1 MRGSQPY
8 LITVARIAGRSL
20 GTDDTLRKF
29 AFERLPHRLVYVART
44 RHTHRL
50 VDIRPARKRVADGA
64 AQAGGGTAE
73 RLYFGRMVV
82 RFVLELKQPLLRL
95 SVHIDVDENAAGV
108 VFLTLLLVVEQSFLL
123 QVTGADGRHVHQAD
137 RLAGTPQLF
146 THAAVEGQRLLHLA
160 LHERLVHGNLLQYG
174 RKGGMAAMVAPIGI
188 QYPELRFG
196 RVSSFAAEI
205 GHYLTQVVGIHC
217 QTVGLAVRGECR
229 LAHPGKALQ
238 HGYRPHFG
246 VLRQAEHS
254 EVLLARLHAVDIVFA
269 DTRQVGIRHAVVEY
283 QQPRT
288 AYFHFGLGLQ
298 QHDALLGRR
307 GPLVE
312 LPRQVLHSQVSLPR
326 QVARIRHDIRHHFAE
341 HPVTALFKQF
351 RRKAE
356 QVVHVQQTQLSERQ
370 TEIAVHD
377 NSPLSCAFLR
387 FHFQNPAAT
396 PRTAPANGHRTPRR
410 SSPRR

>member
-1 MRGSQPY
+1 MLLRGTRRPAYAVAAGTPAQQQHDVARHRTLPADVIRLYRAHDRTHLQALGHVIGMVYLPYMRGSQPY

-160 LHERLVHGNLLQYG
+160 LHERLVHGNLLQHG

-188 QYPELRFG
+188 QYPEAS
-196 RVSSFAAEI
+196 VSEGS
-205 GHYLTQVVGIHC
+205 
-217 QTVGLAVRGECR
+217 
-229 LAHPGKALQ
+229 
-238 HGYRPHFG
+238 RP
-246 VLRQAEHS
+246 S
-254 EVLLARLHAVDIVFA
+254 
-269 DTRQVGIRHAVVEY
+269 
-283 QQPRT
+283 
-288 AYFHFGLGLQ
+288 
-298 QHDALLGRR
+298 
-307 GPLVE
+307 
-312 LPRQVLHSQVSLPR
+312 
-326 QVARIRHDIRHHFAE
+326 
-341 HPVTALFKQF
+341 
-351 RRKAE
+351 RRK
-356 QVVHVQQTQLSERQ
+356 
-370 TEIAVHD
+370 
-377 NSPLSCAFLR
+377 
-387 FHFQNPAAT
+387 
-396 PRTAPANGHRTPRR
+396 
-410 SSPRR
+410 